1 MEPSTP
7 EAGARN
13 WQREC
18 EAAEREADPTKLRT
32 LLEQIEAAMFTR
44 LQELG
49 TTESQE
55 HATIARTAKIAR
67 RLQVERLN
75 FPKAEIEEN

>member
-1 MEPSTP
+1 MEPSIP
-7 EAGARN
+7 EASPRN

-18 EAAEREADPTKLRT
+18 EAAERETDPAKLQT

-49 TTESQE
+49 ATESQE
-55 HATIARTAKIAR
+55 HEAIARAAKIVR
-67 RLQVERLN
+67 RLQVEKLN
-75 FPKAEIEEN
+75 FPKLEIEEN

>member
-7 EAGARN
+7 QAGPRN

-18 EAAEREADPTKLRT
+18 EAAERETDPTKLRT
-32 LLEQIEAAMFTR
+32 LLEQIEAAMFIR

-55 HATIARTAKIAR
+55 HEEIERTAMVVR
-67 RLQVERLN
+67 RLQVERLK
-75 FPKAEIEEN
+75 FPKLEIEEN

>member
-7 EAGARN
+7 EAGPRN

-18 EAAEREADPTKLRT
+18 EAAERETDPTKLRK
-32 LLEQIEAAMFTR
+32 LLEQIEAAMFIR

-55 HATIARTAKIAR
+55 HEEIERTSMVVR
-67 RLQVERLN
+67 RLQVERLK
-75 FPKAEIEEN
+75 FPKLEIEEN

>member
-1 MEPSTP
+1 MEPSIP
-7 EAGARN
+7 EASRRN

-18 EAAEREADPTKLRT
+18 EAAERETDPTKLRA

-49 TTESQE
+49 TESQE
-55 HATIARTAKIAR
+55 QEAIARAAKIVR

-75 FPKAEIEEN
+75 FPKVEIEEN

>member
-1 MEPSTP
+1 MEHSIP
-7 EAGARN
+7 GASPRN
-13 WQREC
+13 WKLEC
-18 EAAEREADPTKLRT
+18 EAAERETEPTKLRA

-49 TTESQE
+49 TTETQE
-55 HATIARTAKIAR
+55 RGAIANAAKIVR